1 MLNGLFVV
9 VVVTSVL
16 LAAATGRMEAVT
28 QALIDSARDAVTL
41 AIGLVGVMAF
51 FLGLMRVAE
60 DGGLMRRLASALGP
74 IMKRL
79 FPGIPADHPAMS
91 AMILNISANMLGL
104 GNAATPFGIRAMEQL
119 DTLNSEK
126 GTASNAMV
134 LFLAINTAG
143 LAILP
148 TGVIGL
154 RASLGSNDA
163 AGILFPTWIASGTA
177 TLVGIL
183 AATLI
188 CKLPRYRNTEPQT
201 ITSATPSIREK
212 PVTAKEQTE
221 SNSLRRWAV
230 WLFWFVFSV
239 FLVRYL
245 NSNSWNLFSPN
256 QELSPHADFVTLV
269 RSTLSFWM
277 LPALVAGLTLYGW
290 QRGVRVYESLVA
302 GAKQGF
308 DVALRIIPYL
318 VAILVAIGML
328 RAAGGIELLALLLT
342 PFTSLIGMPAEALPM
357 AVLRPLTG
365 SGAFG
370 VMAEAMNTHGPDSL
384 IGYMVSTF
392 QGSTETTFYTLAV
405 YFGAIGIVRTRH
417 ALPVCLLADIA
428 GILAAVAIVNLMF
441 G

>member
-1 MLNGLFVV
+1 MLNGLFVI

-74 IMKRL
+74 VMKRL

-104 GNAATPFGIRAMEQL
+104 GNAATPFGIRAIEQL

-183 AATLI
+183 AATLL

-201 ITSATPSIREK
+201 ITSAPSTIGDTLGEAEESIK
-212 PVTAKEQTE
+212 PTA
-221 SNSLRRWAV
+221 LRRWAV
-230 WLFWFVFSV
+230 WLFWFVFFV

-245 NSNSWNLFSPN
+245 NSSSWNLFSPN
-256 QELSPHADFVTLV
+256 KELNPDDDFVTLV

-318 VAILVAIGML
+318 VAILL
-328 RAAGGIELLALLLT
+328 
-342 PFTSLIGMPAEALPM
+342 SLI
-357 AVLRPLTG
+357 
-365 SGAFG
+365 
-370 VMAEAMNTHGPDSL
+370 H
-384 IGYMVSTF
+384 I
-392 QGSTETTFYTLAV
+392 
-405 YFGAIGIVRTRH
+405 
-417 ALPVCLLADIA
+417 
-428 GILAAVAIVNLMF
+428 
-441 G
+441 